1 MPAVVWA
8 EIGSPSRGMAQ
19 VGSASALGAEGR
31 RFKSGYPDRPIRKGP
46 RTMAGA
52 LLYAAPGRAVPGA
65 YVPGAGVPGRGGSRR
80 GRAGSGSGQPWPFAR
95 NATHASLIRSA
106 WPLVNM
112 SMQESCE

>member
-31 RFKSGYPDRPIRKGP
+31 RFKSGYPDRQIQKGP

-52 LLYAAPGRAVPGA
+52 LLYAVPAGPFLAVPFPG
-65 YVPGAGVPGRGGSRR
+65 GAG
-80 GRAGSGSGQPWPFAR
+80 QPCPPAR
-95 NATHASLIRSA
+95 KATHASLIRSA